1 MQMRACC
8 PGSRVS
14 RHTDLLSGIAGKIKE
29 ARENPLAAP
38 VLKQAEA
45 LFGDLFTKLEEY
57 AK

>member
-1 MQMRACC
+1 MH
-8 PGSRVS
+8 PF
-14 RHTDLLSGIAGKIKE
+14 AGVNFIRKGMGYEAFLIKE